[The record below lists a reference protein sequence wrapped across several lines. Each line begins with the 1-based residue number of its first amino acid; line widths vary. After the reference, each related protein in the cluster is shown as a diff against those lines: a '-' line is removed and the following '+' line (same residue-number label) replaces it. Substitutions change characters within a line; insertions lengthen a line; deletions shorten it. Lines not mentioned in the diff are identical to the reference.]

1 MASHDD
7 LVWRVIVVLVLVSQL
22 NYQYFSLPFQLLLL
36 LWVYG
41 LYEYQQDLFL
51 LLLFSN
57 NGPNVNDD
65 TINKQNKERT
75 KNSNISLKC
84 IVVWRRIDWSLWQQT
99 SMQTKGSTISQFDQ
113 FKNCL
118 SASDYWI
125 LLNVSTQ
132 WQTCQSVI
140 IQKFWFWCYCSID
153 SGANG
158 STNTSKTAI

>member
-7 LVWRVIVVLVLVSQL
+7 LVWSVIVVLVLVSQL

-65 TINKQNKERT
+65 TTNKQNKERT
-75 KNSNISLKC
+75 KNSNISPKC

-99 SMQTKGSTISQFDQ
+99 SIRQKDLAYPNLTNLKIV
-113 FKNCL
+113 L

-125 LLNVSTQ
+125 LLKVSTQ
-132 WQTCQSVI
+132 
-140 IQKFWFWCYCSID
+140 
-153 SGANG
+153 
-158 STNTSKTAI
+158 